1 MPLQHFYE
9 ETIAYLLA
17 GSIPFCF
24 VPHREREPEKKAE
37 QKQPEQKAEEQ
48 QPEHKPEPK
57 AEGLGSDGEGKE
69 RCASEVLFEQPGQ
82 EGFPREELLFEQ
94 PTHSPSRAPSF
105 VPNDASPSPSQ
116 QAPDSASI
124 ASTETLVDDAET
136 LVNEDQTVLDEA
148 DLAFLLRPGCWEKA
162 AWWKQ
167 RKLPRWWWKKSG
179 QGEEEGCGGQ
189 GKVEKCG
196 RCGGKCRRLRVG
208 KEKTVV
214 EICDLCGEGRVV

>member
-1 MPLQHFYE
+1 
-9 ETIAYLLA
+9 
-17 GSIPFCF
+17 
-24 VPHREREPEKKAE
+24 VPHRERE
-37 QKQPEQKAEEQ
+37 PEQKAEEQ
-48 QPEHKPEPK
+48 QPEPKPEPK

-82 EGFPREELLFEQ
+82 EGFPRSEDLFKQ
-94 PTHSPSRAPSF
+94 PTHPPSRAPSF

-136 LVNEDQTVLDEA
+136 LVNEDQIVLDEA
-148 DLAFLLRPGCWEKA
+148 DLAFLLRPGRWEKA
-162 AWWKQ
+162 AWWEQ

-179 QGEEEGCGGQ
+179 QGKGEGCGGQ

>member
-1 MPLQHFYE
+1 M
-9 ETIAYLLA
+9 
-17 GSIPFCF
+17 
-24 VPHREREPEKKAE
+24 PHREREPEQKAE
-37 QKQPEQKAEEQ
+37 QEQPEQKAEEQ
-48 QPEHKPEPK
+48 QPEPRPEPK
-57 AEGLGSDGEGKE
+57 AEKSAGDSEGKE
-69 RCASEVLFEQPGQ
+69 GCASEVLFEQPGQ
-82 EGFPREELLFEQ
+82 EEFPREEDLFKQ
-94 PTHSPSRAPSF
+94 PTRSPSRASSF
-105 VPNDASPSPSQ
+105 VPNDASPSPYQ

-148 DLAFLLRPGCWEKA
+148 DLAFLLRPGRWEKA

-179 QGEEEGCGGQ
+179 QGKGEG
-189 GKVEKCG
+189 CG

-208 KEKTVV
+208 KEKTMV